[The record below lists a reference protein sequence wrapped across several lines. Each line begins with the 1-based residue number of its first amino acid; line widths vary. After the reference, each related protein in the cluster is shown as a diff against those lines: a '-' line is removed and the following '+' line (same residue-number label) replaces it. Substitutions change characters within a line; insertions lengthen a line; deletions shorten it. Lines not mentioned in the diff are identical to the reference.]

1 VTDSR
6 HIRLGIDV
14 GGTFTDLAA
23 IDDTTGAIRVNKVLT
38 TPEDPWIGISNGV
51 DRMVSEGL
59 EIDEISSVIHGT
71 TLVTNAIIER
81 RGAKVGLIT
90 TRGFR
95 DILYFGREFRYD
107 IYDPDLKLPDP
118 LVARAFRRE
127 VDERIAADGEVVR
140 ALDESAARQVVR
152 GLLAD
157 GAESIAICLLHSYR
171 HPQHETMLGEIVQAE
186 NSEIPVALSH
196 QVLPQIREYERSSAT
211 ALNAYVQPVVRRY
224 LYRLREGLHS
234 LGCRA
239 PLYLMTSSGG
249 TITVETAVAFPIQL
263 IESGPAA
270 GTLVASLIG
279 QQVGAGG
286 VVSFDMGGTTAKSC
300 VIKSHR
306 PLINKT
312 PEVARQRRTKK
323 GSGIPVGL
331 PMVDLLE
338 IGAGGGSIAE
348 LDRLGLL
355 RVGPRSASA
364 NPGPACYGLGGDE
377 ATVTDADLVLGL
389 IDPDS
394 FLSGSMRL
402 NRDAAMSAI
411 TENVARP
418 LGLQPLEAAA
428 AIYRVVTDNMAE
440 ATRVHS
446 AEVNV
451 DLRGYWLVAF
461 GGAGPLHAYGVA
473 ERLGLPVV
481 VFPRNAGVLS
491 AAGLLTAP
499 LAFEF
504 TRSYPVD
511 LEALDLSMANRLLSE
526 LEGQGQGL
534 LAASGLTA
542 AVNIERTVD
551 MCYSGQRYEV
561 ATPLPEPPLTA
572 DSVGELKAAFDR
584 TYEETYGRRLTLLPA
599 SCLTWRVLASGPA
612 PDHWWRTLPA
622 QSRTSVATSHSR
634 RHGSGVTTAFLPGH
648 GQVQCQI
655 HFREDMTPGTNI
667 TGPALVEDGSSTI
680 ALPPNANGTIDSWG
694 NLIMR
699 LPVRPGAAV
708 SPGSSSQ
715 REGAAC

>member
-1 VTDSR
+1 VTDFR

-23 IDDTTGAIRVNKVLT
+23 IDDTTGEIDVEKVLT
-38 TPEDPWIGISNGV
+38 TPNDPWIGIDKGV
-51 DRMVSEGL
+51 KRLQATGVR
-59 EIDEISSVIHGT
+59 IDEISGVIHGT

-107 IYDPDLKLPDP
+107 IYDPDLVLPEP
-118 LVARAFRRE
+118 LVTRAFRRE
-127 VDERIAADGEVVR
+127 VDERIAADGTVVKP
-140 ALDESAARQVVR
+140 LDESAARQVVR
-152 GLLAD
+152 SLLAD

-171 HPQHETMLGEIVQAE
+171 YPQHERVLGDIFHHEDPKF
-186 NSEIPVALSH
+186 PVAMSH
-196 QVLPQIREYERSSAT
+196 EVLPQIREYERSSAT
-211 ALNAYVQPVVRRY
+211 ALNAYVQPLVARY
-224 LYRLREGLHS
+224 LYRLRDGLRS
-234 LGCRA
+234 LGCDA

-270 GTLVASLIG
+270 GTLVATLIG
-279 QQVGAGG
+279 QQVGAAS

-312 PEVARQRRTKK
+312 PEVARERRMKR
-323 GSGIPVGL
+323 GSGIPAGI

-348 LDRLGLL
+348 VDQLGLL

-364 NPGPACYGLGGDE
+364 NPGPACYGLGGRE
-377 ATVTDADLVLGL
+377 ATVTDADLVLGM
-389 IDPDS
+389 IDPDY

-402 NRDAAMSAI
+402 DRDAAWRVI
-411 TENVARP
+411 TDNVAHP
-418 LGLQPLEAAA
+418 LGLDPLEAAA
-428 AIYRVVTDNMAE
+428 AIHRVVTDNMAE

-481 VFPRNAGVLS
+481 VFPRHAGVLS

-504 TRSYPVD
+504 SRSYPVD
-511 LEALDLSMANRLLSE
+511 LDALDLSMANELLGDLEDRARRLLV
-526 LEGQGQGL
+526 
-534 LAASGLTA
+534 ASGLA
-542 AVNIERTVD
+542 SDIRLQRTVD

-561 ATPLPEPPLTA
+561 ATPLPEPPLTPG
-572 DSVGELKAAFDR
+572 SVAELKAAFDA
-584 TYEETYGRRLTLLPA
+584 TYEEMYGRRLTLLQA

-612 PDHWWRTLPA
+612 PDRWWRTLPA
-622 QSRTSVATSHSR
+622 MSKV
-634 RHGSGVTTAFLPGH
+634 GVTPRLRHRQKDRVREVFLPGH
-648 GQVQCQI
+648 GLVEYQSHVRDGI
-655 HFREDMTPGTNI
+655 PPGSI
-667 TGPALVEDGSSTI
+667 VTGPALVQDGSSTI
-680 ALPPNANGTIDSWG
+680 VLPPEAKGTVDSWG
-694 NLIMR
+694 NLVVR
-699 LPVRPGAAV
+699 LSARAE
-708 SPGSSSQ
+708 SPLASGGVGRS
-715 REGAAC
+715 GVTC

>member
-1 VTDSR
+1 VTHSR

-23 IDDTTGAIRVNKVLT
+23 IDDSTGAIRVEKVLT
-38 TPEDPWIGISNGV
+38 TQDDPWIGISGGV
-51 DRMVSEGL
+51 ERMVDAGL
-59 EIDEISSVIHGT
+59 NVDEISSVIHGT

-81 RGAKVGLIT
+81 RGARVGLIT

-107 IYDPDLKLPDP
+107 IYDPDLVLPEP

-127 VDERIAADGEVVR
+127 VDERIAADGTVVR
-140 ALDESAARQVVR
+140 ALDDAGARQVVR

-171 HPQHETMLGEIVQAE
+171 YPQHESVLGKIVRDE
-186 NSEIPVALSH
+186 NPEVPIALSH
-196 QVLPQIREYERSSAT
+196 EVLPQIREYERSSAT
-211 ALNAYVQPVVRRY
+211 ALNAYVQPVVSRY
-224 LYRLREGLHS
+224 LYRLRDGLRS
-234 LGCRA
+234 LGCSA

-300 VIKSHR
+300 VIKSQR

-312 PEVARQRRTKK
+312 PEVARERRTKK
-323 GSGIPVGL
+323 GSGIPVGI

-355 RVGPRSASA
+355 RVGPRSSGA
-364 NPGPACYGLGGDE
+364 NPGPACYGLHGQD

-394 FLSGSMRL
+394 FLNGSMRL
-402 NRDAAMSAI
+402 DSDGARRVI
-411 TENVARP
+411 TEKVADP
-418 LGLQPLEAAA
+418 LGLTAIEAAA
-428 AIYRVVTDNMAE
+428 AIHRVVTDNMAE

-451 DLRGYWLVAF
+451 DLRGHWLVAF
-461 GGAGPLHAYGVA
+461 GGAGPLHAYGIA

-481 VFPRNAGVLS
+481 VFPRHAGVLS
-491 AAGLLTAP
+491 ATGLLTAP

-504 TRSYPVD
+504 SRSYPVD
-511 LEALDLSMANRLLSE
+511 LEALDLSMANRLIGD
-526 LEGQGQGL
+526 LETRARDL
-534 LAASGLTA
+534 LEASGLTGQ
-542 AVNIERTVD
+542 VSIQRTVD

-561 ATPLPEPPLTA
+561 ATPLPEPPLSA
-572 DSVGELKAAFDR
+572 GSIAELKGAFDT
-584 TYEETYGRRLTLLPA
+584 TYEETYGRRLTLLSA

-612 PDHWWRTLPA
+612 PDRWWRTLPA
-622 QSRTSVATSHSR
+622 MSDNSPTSPTSHR
-634 RHGSGVTTAFLPGH
+634 VHTVRTAFLPGH
-648 GQVQCQI
+648 GMVQFQVLV
-655 HFREDMTPGTNI
+655 RDAVPPGSTV

-680 ALPPNANGTIDSWG
+680 VLPPNAKGAVDSWG
-694 NLIMR
+694 NLVVR
-699 LPVRPGAAV
+699 LSRHAAPAVPSVAGARV
-708 SPGSSSQ
+708 
-715 REGAAC
+715 EGATC